1 MSEEKENV
9 TENTKKKGKRTSTI
23 VLGIVL
29 LAGAILGISEYLHY
43 RNLET
48 TDDAQ
53 LSSNI
58 DPVVA
63 RISDYV
69 TSINFNDNQH
79 VTQGQLLVQLDD
91 KDLIIKE
98 QQAEADLNDAQA
110 NAAVAKANAASVE
123 SLLYTGKDDI
133 SAAKINY
140 GKALRDYR
148 RYQNLYND
156 GSVTQEQYDQY
167 RTTMQSDSNQVD
179 MATKKYESTQ
189 KQYDLALADLASAE
203 ASVNVKLT
211 ALNYAR
217 LQLSYA
223 TITAPVSG
231 IASKRAIQLGQLVGA
246 GTSLLAIVED
256 SVWVEAN
263 FKETQL
269 KDIKTG
275 QHAEIGIDALNG
287 RIIEGAVSSFA
298 GATGALF
305 SLLPPDNA
313 TGNYVKVVQRI
324 PIKIVLDTKNP
335 DYKLLR
341 PGLSVEVS
349 INVNQ

>member
-1 MSEEKENV
+1 MS
-9 TENTKKKGKRTSTI
+9 TENETKKKKSKTPTI
-23 VLGIVL
+23 ILGVIL
-29 LAGAILGISEYLHY
+29 LAGLIFGIREYLHY
-43 RNLET
+43 KNIES

-69 TSINFNDNQH
+69 TSINFQDNAH
-79 VTQGQLLVQLDD
+79 VTKGQVLVQLDD
-91 KDLIIKE
+91 KDLAIKE
-98 QQAEADLNDAQA
+98 QQAEADLNDALA
-110 NAAVAKANAASVE
+110 NAAVSKANAASVQ
-123 SLLYTGKDDI
+123 SLLATSKDEI
-133 SAAKINY
+133 TSAKINY
-140 GKALRDYR
+140 DKARRDYE
-148 RYQNLYND
+148 RYQNLYKD
-156 GSVTQEQYDQY
+156 GSVTQEQFDQY

-179 MATKKYESTQ
+179 IATKKYESAQ
-189 KQYDLALADLASAE
+189 KQYDLSLADLASSE
-203 ASVNVKLT
+203 ASVNIKQADLDF
-211 ALNYAR
+211 AK

-223 TITAPVSG
+223 TITAPASG

-246 GTSLLAIVED
+246 GSSLLAVVED

-269 KDIKTG
+269 NDLKLG
-275 QHAEIGIDALNG
+275 QTANVTVDALNG
-287 RIIEGAVSSFA
+287 QIIDGSISSFA

-324 PIKIVLDTKNP
+324 PVKIVLDTKNP
-335 DYKLLR
+335 NYKLLR

-349 INVNQ
+349 ITVQ

>member
-1 MSEEKENV
+1 MSEEKEP
-9 TENTKKKGKRTSTI
+9 KKKKAPTTI
-23 VLGIVL
+23 
-29 LAGAILGISEYLHY
+29 ILGVILVGGIIFGIMEYLKY
-43 RNLET
+43 KNIEN

-69 TSINFNDNQH
+69 TSINFKDNEH
-79 VTQGQLLVQLDD
+79 VTKGQVLVQLDD

-98 QQAEADLNDAQA
+98 QQAEANLNDAQA
-110 NAAVAKANAASVE
+110 NSDVSKANAASVQSTLATSRDE
-123 SLLYTGKDDI
+123 ITS
-133 SAAKINY
+133 AKINFD
-140 GKALRDYR
+140 KAKRDFE
-148 RYQNLYND
+148 RYQNLYKD
-156 GSVTQEQYDQY
+156 GSVTQEQFDQY
-167 RTTMQSDSNQVD
+167 RTTMQSDSNMVD
-179 MATKKYESTQ
+179 IANRKYESAQ
-189 KQYDLALADLASAE
+189 KQYDLSLANLASAE
-203 ASVNVKLT
+203 AAVAVKQSD
-211 ALNYAR
+211 LNFAK

-223 TITAPVSG
+223 TITAPASG
-231 IASKRAIQLGQLVGA
+231 IASKRSIQLGQLVGV
-246 GTSLLAIVED
+246 GSSLLAVVED

-269 KDIKTG
+269 SDIKTG
-275 QHAEIGIDALNG
+275 QLANVTVDALNG
-287 RIIEGAVSSFA
+287 QIIAGTVSSFA

-335 DYKLLR
+335 AYKQLR

-349 INVNQ
+349 ITVQ

>member
-1 MSEEKENV
+1 MS
-9 TENTKKKGKRTSTI
+9 TENENKKKGNKKTTI
-23 VLGIVL
+23 ILGTILLGGIIFGIV
-29 LAGAILGISEYLHY
+29 EYLHY
-43 RNLET
+43 KNIES

-58 DPVVA
+58 DPVLA

-69 TSINFNDNQH
+69 TSINFKDNSH
-79 VTQGQLLVQLDD
+79 VTKGQILVQLDD
-91 KDLIIKE
+91 KDLTIKE
-98 QQAEADLNDAQA
+98 QQAEANLNDAQA
-110 NAAVAKANAASVE
+110 KAEVSKAAAASVQ
-123 SLLYTGKDDI
+123 SLLATSKDEI
-133 SAAKINY
+133 TSAKINY
-140 GKALRDYR
+140 DKARRDFE
-148 RYQNLYND
+148 RYQNLYKD
-156 GSVTQEQYDQY
+156 GSVTQEQFDQY

-179 MATKKYESTQ
+179 IAGKKYTSAQ
-189 KQYDLALADLASAE
+189 KQYDLSLADLASSE
-203 ASVNVKLT
+203 ASVKIKQSDLDF
-211 ALNYAR
+211 AK

-223 TITAPVSG
+223 TITAPASG
-231 IASKRAIQLGQLVGA
+231 IASKRSIQLGQLVGA
-246 GTSLLAIVED
+246 GSSLLAIVED

-269 KDIKTG
+269 NDLKIG
-275 QHAEIGIDALNG
+275 QTANVIVDALNG
-287 RIIEGAVSSFA
+287 KVINGTVSSFA

-324 PIKIVLDTKNP
+324 PVKIVLDTKNP

-349 INVNQ
+349 IAVQ

>member
-1 MSEEKENV
+1 MSEENEP
-9 TENTKKKGKRTSTI
+9 KKKKKPTGTV
-23 VLGIVL
+23 VLGVIL
-29 LAGAILGISEYLHY
+29 LAGIIFGIMEYLKY
-43 RNLET
+43 KNIVN

-69 TSINFNDNQH
+69 TSINFKDNEH
-79 VTQGQLLVQLDD
+79 VNKGQVLVQLDD
-91 KDLIIKE
+91 KDLVIKQ
-98 QQAEADLNDAQA
+98 QQAEANLNDAQA
-110 NAAVAKANAASVE
+110 NAEVSKANASSVE
-123 SLLYTGKDDI
+123 SLLATSKDEI
-133 SAAKINY
+133 NSAKINY
-140 GKALRDYR
+140 GKARRDFERYR
-148 RYQNLYND
+148 DLYKD
-156 GSVTQEQYDQY
+156 GSVTQEQFDQY

-179 MATKKYESTQ
+179 IATKKYESAQ
-189 KQYDLALADLASAE
+189 KQYELSLADLTSAQ
-203 ASVNVKLT
+203 AVVAVKQ
-211 ALNYAR
+211 ADLNFAK

-223 TITAPVSG
+223 TITAPASG

-246 GTSLLAIVED
+246 GSSLLAVVED

-269 KDIKTG
+269 NDLKDG
-275 QHAEIGIDALNG
+275 QAANVTIDALNG
-287 RIIEGAVSSFA
+287 QVIEGKISSFA

-313 TGNYVKVVQRI
+313 TGNFVKVVQRI

-335 DYKLLR
+335 AYKELR

-349 INVNQ
+349 VTVQ

>member
-1 MSEEKENV
+1 MSAEN
-9 TENTKKKGKRTSTI
+9 ETKKKGNKTTTI
-23 VLGIVL
+23 
-29 LAGAILGISEYLHY
+29 ILGVILFGGLVFGIREYFHY
-43 RNLET
+43 KDIEN

-69 TSINFNDNQH
+69 TAINFQDNGH
-79 VTQGQLLVQLDD
+79 VTKGQVLVQLDD
-91 KDLIIKE
+91 KDLTIKE
-98 QQAEADLNDAQA
+98 QQAQADLNDAQA
-110 NAAVAKANAASVE
+110 NAEVSKANAASVQ
-123 SLLYTGKDDI
+123 SLLATSKDEI
-133 SAAKINY
+133 TSAKINY
-140 GKALRDYR
+140 KEARSDYE
-148 RYQNLYND
+148 RYKNLYKD
-156 GSVTQEQYDQY
+156 GSVTQEQFDQY
-167 RTTMQSDSNQVD
+167 RTTMESDSNQVD
-179 MATKKYESTQ
+179 IATKKYESAQ
-189 KQYDLALADLASAE
+189 KQYDLALADLASAQ
-203 ASVNVKLT
+203 ASVNVKQADLD
-211 ALNYAR
+211 YAK

-223 TITAPVSG
+223 TITAPASG

-246 GTSLLAIVED
+246 GSSLLAVVED

-269 KDIKTG
+269 NDIKVG
-275 QHAEIGIDALNG
+275 QTAQVSVDALNG
-287 RIIEGAVSSFA
+287 QIIEGTVSSFA

-324 PIKIVLDTKNP
+324 PVKIILDTKNP

-349 INVNQ
+349 IKVH

>member
-1 MSEEKENV
+1 MSTEKEN
-9 TENTKKKGKRTSTI
+9 KKKGNRKTTI
-23 VLGIVL
+23 
-29 LAGAILGISEYLHY
+29 ILGGILLIGLIFGVFEYLKY
-43 RNLET
+43 KNIEN

-58 DPVVA
+58 DPVLA

-69 TSINFNDNQH
+69 TSINFKDNEH
-79 VTQGQLLVQLDD
+79 VTKGQVLVQLDD
-91 KDLIIKE
+91 KDLVIKE
-98 QQAEADLNDAQA
+98 QQAEANLNDAQA
-110 NAAVAKANAASVE
+110 NADVSKANAASVQ
-123 SLLYTGKDDI
+123 SMLATSKDEI
-133 SAAKINY
+133 TSAKINY
-140 GKALRDYR
+140 DKARRDYE
-148 RYQNLYND
+148 RYKSLYKD
-156 GSVTQEQYDQY
+156 GSVTQEQFDQY

-179 MATKKYESTQ
+179 IASKKYESAQ
-189 KQYDLALADLASAE
+189 KQYDLSIADLALAE
-203 ASVNVKLT
+203 ASVNIKQSD
-211 ALNYAR
+211 LNFAK

-223 TITAPVSG
+223 TITAPASG
-231 IASKRAIQLGQLVGA
+231 IASKRSIQLGQLVGA
-246 GTSLLAIVED
+246 GTSLLAVVED

-269 KDIKTG
+269 KDLKPG
-275 QHAEIGIDALNG
+275 QTANVTVDALNG
-287 RIIEGAVSSFA
+287 EIVTGTVSSFA

-335 DYKLLR
+335 SYKLLR

-349 INVNQ
+349 IAVQ

>member
-1 MSEEKENV
+1 MS
-9 TENTKKKGKRTSTI
+9 TENEPKKKKNKTTTI
-23 VLGIVL
+23 
-29 LAGAILGISEYLHY
+29 ILGVILVGGLIFGVSEYLHFK
-43 RNLET
+43 NIES

-53 LSSNI
+53 LASNI

-69 TSINFNDNQH
+69 TSIDFQDNGH
-79 VTQGQLLVQLDD
+79 VTKGQVLVKLDD
-91 KDLIIKE
+91 KDLTIKE

-110 NAAVAKANAASVE
+110 NAEVSKANAASVQ
-123 SLLYTGKDDI
+123 SMLATSKDEII
-133 SAAKINY
+133 SAKINY
-140 GKALRDYR
+140 DKAHRDYE
-148 RYQNLYND
+148 RYKNLYQD
-156 GSVTQEQYDQY
+156 GSVTQEEYDQY

-179 MATKKYESTQ
+179 IATRKYESAQ
-189 KQYDLALADLASAE
+189 KQYDLALADLASSQ
-203 ASVNVKLT
+203 ASVNVKQADLD
-211 ALNYAR
+211 YAK

-223 TITAPVSG
+223 TITAPASG
-231 IASKRAIQLGQLVGA
+231 IASKRSIQLGQLVGA
-246 GTSLLAIVED
+246 GSSLLAVVED

-269 KDIKTG
+269 SDIKVG
-275 QHAEIGIDALNG
+275 QSAGITIDALNG
-287 RIIEGAVSSFA
+287 QVINGTVSSFA

-324 PIKIVLDTKNP
+324 PVKVTLDTKNP
-335 DYKLLR
+335 EYKLLR

-349 INVNQ
+349 IKVQ

>member
-1 MSEEKENV
+1 MTAEKEK
-9 TENTKKKGKRTSTI
+9 KKKGNKTATI
-23 VLGIVL
+23 ILGTIL
-29 LAGAILGISEYLHY
+29 LGGAIFGVTEYLHY
-43 RNLET
+43 KDIET

-53 LSSNI
+53 LASNI

-69 TSINFNDNQH
+69 TAINFQDNGH
-79 VTQGQLLVQLDD
+79 VKKGQVLVLLDD

-98 QQAEADLNDAQA
+98 QQAEADLNDAEAQA
-110 NAAVAKANAASVE
+110 NVSKANAASVQSTLATSRDE
-123 SLLYTGKDDI
+123 INS
-133 SAAKINY
+133 AKINY
-140 GKALRDYR
+140 NKALRDYE
-148 RYQNLYND
+148 RYKNLFKD

-167 RTTMQSDSNQVD
+167 KTTMESDSNQVD
-179 MATKKYESTQ
+179 IATRKYESAQ
-189 KQYDLALADLASAE
+189 KQYDLALANLGSAE
-203 ASVNVKLT
+203 ASVNVKQADLDF
-211 ALNYAR
+211 AK

-223 TITAPVSG
+223 TIKAPADG
-231 IASKRAIQLGQLVGA
+231 IASKRAIQVGQLVGA
-246 GTSLLAIVED
+246 GSSLLAVVED

-269 KDIKTG
+269 SDIKPG
-275 QHAEIGIDALNG
+275 QTAEVTVDALDG
-287 RIIEGAVSSFA
+287 QIIKGTVSSFA

-324 PIKIVLDTKNP
+324 PIKVVLDTKNP
-335 DYKLLR
+335 AYKSLR

-349 INVNQ
+349 IRVNQ

>member
-1 MSEEKENV
+1 MS
-9 TENTKKKGKRTSTI
+9 TENETKKKGNKKTTI
-23 VLGIVL
+23 ILGVILLGGIVF
-29 LAGAILGISEYLHY
+29 GIMEYLKY
-43 RNLET
+43 KNIES

-69 TSINFNDNQH
+69 TAINFKDNEH
-79 VTQGQLLVQLDD
+79 VTKGQLLVQLDD
-91 KDLIIKE
+91 KDLTIKE
-98 QQAEADLNDAQA
+98 QQGEANLNDAE
-110 NAAVAKANAASVE
+110 AKAEVSRANAASVQ
-123 SLLYTGKDDI
+123 SLLATSKDEI
-133 SAAKINY
+133 TSAKINY
-140 GKALRDYR
+140 DKARRDYE
-148 RYQNLYND
+148 RYQNLYKD
-156 GSVTQEQYDQY
+156 GSVTQEQFDQY
-167 RTTMQSDSNQVD
+167 RTTMQSDSNMVD
-179 MATKKYESTQ
+179 IATKKYTSAQ
-189 KQYDLALADLASAE
+189 KQYDLSLADLASSE
-203 ASVNVKLT
+203 ASVKIQQSNLDFAK
-211 ALNYAR
+211 

-223 TITAPVSG
+223 TITAPASG
-231 IASKRAIQLGQLVGA
+231 IASKRSIQLGQLVGA
-246 GTSLLAIVED
+246 GSSLLAVVED

-269 KDIKTG
+269 NDLKTG
-275 QHAEIGIDALNG
+275 QPANVIIDALNG
-287 RIIEGAVSSFA
+287 KVINGTISTFA

-324 PIKIVLDTKNP
+324 PVKIVLDTKNP

-349 INVNQ
+349 ITVH

>member
-1 MSEEKENV
+1 MTAEKEK
-9 TENTKKKGKRTSTI
+9 KKKGNKTATI
-23 VLGIVL
+23 ILGTIL
-29 LAGAILGISEYLHY
+29 LGGAIFGVTEYLHY
-43 RNLET
+43 KDIET

-53 LSSNI
+53 LASNI

-69 TSINFNDNQH
+69 TAINFQDNEH
-79 VTQGQLLVQLDD
+79 VKKGQVLVLLDD

-98 QQAEADLNDAQA
+98 QQAEADLNDAEAQA
-110 NAAVAKANAASVE
+110 NVSKANAASVQSTLATSRDE
-123 SLLYTGKDDI
+123 INS
-133 SAAKINY
+133 AKINY
-140 GKALRDYR
+140 NKALRDYE
-148 RYQNLYND
+148 RYKNLFKD

-167 RTTMQSDSNQVD
+167 KTTMESDSNQVD
-179 MATKKYESTQ
+179 IATRKYESAQ
-189 KQYDLALADLASAE
+189 KQYDLALANLGSAE
-203 ASVNVKLT
+203 ASVNVKQADLDF
-211 ALNYAR
+211 AK

-223 TITAPVSG
+223 TIKAPADG
-231 IASKRAIQLGQLVGA
+231 IASKRAIQVGQLVGA
-246 GTSLLAIVED
+246 GSSLLAVVED

-269 KDIKTG
+269 SDIKPG
-275 QHAEIGIDALNG
+275 QTAEVTVDALDG
-287 RIIEGAVSSFA
+287 QIIKGTVSSFA

-324 PIKIVLDTKNP
+324 PIKVVLDTKNP
-335 DYKLLR
+335 AYKSLR

-349 INVNQ
+349 IRVNQ

>member
-1 MSEEKENV
+1 MSTEKEPK
-9 TENTKKKGKRTSTI
+9 KKKGNRTTTI
-23 VLGIVL
+23 ILGVIL
-29 LAGAILGISEYLHY
+29 LAGIIFGITEYLHY
-43 RNLET
+43 KNIET

-69 TSINFNDNQH
+69 TSINFKDNGH
-79 VTQGQLLVQLDD
+79 VTKGQVLVQLDD
-91 KDLIIKE
+91 KDLTIKE

-110 NAAVAKANAASVE
+110 KANVSKANAASVQ
-123 SLLYTGKDDI
+123 STLATSKDEI
-133 SAAKINY
+133 TSAKINY
-140 GKALRDYR
+140 DKAHRDYE
-148 RYQNLYND
+148 RYQSLYKD
-156 GSVTQEQYDQY
+156 GSVTQEEFDKY

-179 MATKKYESTQ
+179 IADRKYESAQ
-189 KQYDLALADLASAE
+189 KQYDLALADLTSSE
-203 ASVNVKLT
+203 ASVDVKQSD
-211 ALNYAR
+211 LNFAK

-223 TITAPVSG
+223 TITAPADG
-231 IASKRAIQLGQLVGA
+231 IASKRSIQLGQLVGV
-246 GTSLLAIVED
+246 GSSLLAVVED

-269 KDIKTG
+269 SDIKTG
-275 QHAEIGIDALNG
+275 QTANVTVDALNG
-287 RIIEGAVSSFA
+287 QIIQGTVSSFA

-324 PIKIVLDTKNP
+324 PIKVVLDTKDPN
-335 DYKLLR
+335 YKLLR

-349 INVNQ
+349 IKVQ